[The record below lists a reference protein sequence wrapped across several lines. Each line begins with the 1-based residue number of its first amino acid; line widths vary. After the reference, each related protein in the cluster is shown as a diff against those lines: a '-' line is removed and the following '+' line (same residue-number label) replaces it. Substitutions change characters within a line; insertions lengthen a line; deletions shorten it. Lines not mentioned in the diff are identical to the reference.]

1 MSFKIKINNKKT
13 VFFNLKLILFL
24 GAGLFF
30 MYQKTAVAD
39 NAGHLLISQV
49 QVSGDKAGYD
59 FIEIFNPTSG
69 AINLKNYKLVKRTQS
84 GSVDTSIKSWRND
97 GDIFM
102 SPGSYFLWANS
113 EYENYASAYISI
125 DAVTKSGG
133 VSDNNGVALRKNDM
147 EEIVDSLAWGEAQ
160 NIFIEGSVFP
170 SNPGPN
176 QSLERKNK
184 GNYPNALDTN
194 NNANDFILV
203 ASHPRNSRSSC
214 AGVEG
219 AIPTTVATVTLSLT
233 VTPTVTPT
241 ESDKVA
247 QVELNKG
254 EEIIVIPTVFPS
266 ITTYPQDVRINE
278 FLPDPEGR
286 DDEGEWIEVFN
297 NSGQAINLNG
307 WQLDDE
313 AGKGSTP
320 YKISETVIEPFGY
333 IVFPYKQTKITL
345 NNDIG
350 EINLIAPNGQLMQ
363 KAEYVKALTGG
374 SYNYFNDGW
383 CWCKTPTPLAE
394 NDKCEG
400 SGKAVDNSSNSDN
413 SSKTT
418 GSNKTEK
425 LVDNKVLENKV
436 NIDKKTTQKTVT
448 IPPQTKKSNKKDT
461 SSSGIIQKNNN
472 KTFAVTTENTTI
484 DGQMEENFPL
494 ETNEAEVAGREL
506 KKNTIASP
514 LRILSKN
521 EKKPS
526 LIPYVLLVSGLG
538 IFFALGS
545 LKSKEFFMRKNKT
558 SSALDK

>member
-30 MYQKTAVAD
+30 IYQKTAVAD

-49 QVSGDKAGYD
+49 QISGDKAGYD

-69 AINLKNYKLVKRTQS
+69 AINLKNYKLVKRTQN

-113 EYENYASAYISI
+113 EYENYASVYISI

-133 VSDNNGVALRKNDM
+133 VADNNGVALKNDTD
-147 EEIVDSLAWGEAQ
+147 ETVDSLAWGEAQ

-170 SNPGPN
+170 SNPEPN

-203 ASHPRNSRSSC
+203 APHPRNSQSNYS
-214 AGVEG
+214 AVEE
-219 AIPTTVATVTLSLT
+219 AVPTTVATVTPSLT
-233 VTPTVTPT
+233 ATSTVIPAESEEAAQVEPNRGEKIIVTPT
-241 ESDKVA
+241 
-247 QVELNKG
+247 
-254 EEIIVIPTVFPS
+254 IFPS
-266 ITTYPQDVRINE
+266 VTTYPQDVRINE

-286 DDEGEWIEVFN
+286 DDEGEWIEIFN
-297 NSGQAINLNG
+297 NSSQAVNLSG

-313 AGKGSTP
+313 TGKGSSP
-320 YKISETVIEPFGY
+320 YKISETAIESFGY
-333 IVFPYKQTKITL
+333 VVFPYKQTKITL

-363 KAEYVKALTGG
+363 KAGYVKALTGE

-383 CWCKTPTPLAE
+383 RWCKTPTPLAK

-413 SSKTT
+413 SSKTV
-418 GSNKTEK
+418 GSNKIEK
-425 LVDNKVLENKV
+425 LTDNEVLENTE
-436 NIDKKTTQKTVT
+436 NNDKKITQKTVT
-448 IPPQTKKSNKKDT
+448 IPPQTKKSNKKDI

-472 KTFAVTTENTTI
+472 KTFAVTTEKTTI

-494 ETNEAEVAGREL
+494 KINEAEVAEKNL
-506 KKNTIASP
+506 KKSIIASP
-514 LRILSKN
+514 LRILDKN

-526 LIPYVLLVSGLG
+526 LIPYIFLVSGVG
-538 IFFALGS
+538 ILFALGS
-545 LKSKEFFMRKNKT
+545 LKAKEFFMRKNKIPAT
-558 SSALDK
+558 LDK